1 MESGWRLLTW
11 LGLNDVCTDGNAGDH
26 DAGMDMD
33 VHVEN
38 ECHAE
43 SDNFVI
49 GSAPLPD
56 VDDNAFDDDE
66 AFDSEHGQ
74 GMESVADQE

>member
-1 MESGWRLLTW
+1 
-11 LGLNDVCTDGNAGDH
+11 
-26 DAGMDMD
+26 MD